1 MNQPLSWLLGFSD
14 IVGGFEIDIVGQMF
28 GPQSRLETSYAKAS
42 EPRREPRSVRRQSI
56 DHDCVRDFDDDSKAG
71 RKSHKSEGDKERA
84 EHCFMLSRSRFAP
97 VFNLR
102 EVAF

>member
-14 IVGGFEIDIVGQMF
+14 IVGGFEIDIVGQM
-28 GPQSRLETSYAKAS
+28 
-42 EPRREPRSVRRQSI
+42 RRQSI